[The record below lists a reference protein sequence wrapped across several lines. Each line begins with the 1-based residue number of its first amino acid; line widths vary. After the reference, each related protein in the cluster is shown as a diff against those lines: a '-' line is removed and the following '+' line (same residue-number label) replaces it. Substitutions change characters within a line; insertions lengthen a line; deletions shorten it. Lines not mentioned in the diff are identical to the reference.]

1 MIMIHSVE
9 YFFQWLYKTFANS
22 FRTNKHSR
30 CAHSVRQVNRFVVPE
45 YPNKKWI
52 HITLNK

>member
-1 MIMIHSVE
+1 MIMIHPVE